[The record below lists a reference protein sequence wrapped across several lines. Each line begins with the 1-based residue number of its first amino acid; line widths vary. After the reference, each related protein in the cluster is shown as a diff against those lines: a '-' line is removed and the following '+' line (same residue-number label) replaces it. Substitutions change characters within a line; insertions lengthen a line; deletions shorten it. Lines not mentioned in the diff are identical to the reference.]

1 MDSLKVKIKPVVK
14 YTMTGSAES
23 HSLTVLRT
31 RDLLD
36 ISDEPEE
43 RGGTNE
49 GFAPTEFVLGA
60 LLACT
65 NVISHKIAV
74 ASGFTIKSLDVS
86 LEASFNRLGVNLTE
100 HIRVPFPEIRLNIVV
115 DSDASADQ
123 REVLIR
129 DLPKYCAVSNILRES
144 GTRIYEEWSF
154 VD

>member
-1 MDSLKVKIKPVVK
+1 MNNVKVKAKPVVK

-23 HSLTVLRT
+23 HALTVLRT

-49 GFAPTEFVLGA
+49 GFAPTEFVLGG

-65 NVISHKIAV
+65 NVISHKIAA
-74 ASGFTIKSLDVS
+74 ASGFTIKSLEVR
-86 LEASFNRLGVNLTE
+86 LEASFNRLGVNLSE
-100 HIRVPFPEIRLNIVV
+100 HVRVPFPEIRLHIAV

-123 REVLIR
+123 QEILMR
-129 DLPKYCAVSNILRES
+129 DLPKYCAVSNVLRES
-144 GTRIYEEWSF
+144 GTTIYDEWSF
-154 VD
+154 VN